1 MKEKNSY
8 IGGLIRRHFSADRYE
23 DNHDRILPTKD
34 YRTISGKPLDIET
47 LRPFPWHADHA
58 P

>member
-8 IGGLIRRHFSADRYE
+8 IGGLIHGVTSLLTGMKTTMTVFCRRKTTEQYPENR
-23 DNHDRILPTKD
+23 
-34 YRTISGKPLDIET
+34 
-47 LRPFPWHADHA
+47 RPFPWHADHA